1 MEWGFLFIFISIM
14 KTRAAILYDLNTPFK
29 ISEIDLQIPKEN
41 EVLVKMSA
49 VGVCHSDWHLFTGDT
64 THSLPVVPGH
74 EGCGKVEEIGKNVT
88 RVKKGDKIALNWAPN
103 CGKCFYCM
111 HSRPSLCEAYTDL
124 IWDGFLMD
132 GTTRMSID
140 GKLLYHYCAL
150 SCLSEYAVVPEASCV
165 KMPNEIPDDVAA
177 LIGCAVTTGVGSA
190 LNTVQISK
198 DDTVAVLGAGG
209 VGLSTIMGAAYA
221 GASQIISIDIAPE
234 KEIVARNVGATDF
247 LLSDQDTIKQI
258 KSITNN
264 RGVDYAFEAVG
275 IPELQE
281 LAFEI
286 VRPGG
291 TLVLSGITPMGSETN
306 FSGAVLTRQEKTVK
320 GSYYGT
326 SDTSRDFRKYAD
338 LFLAG
343 ELPIDK
349 MISRS
354 YHLDQVNEAYA
365 DMLNGKGGRGIIRF

>member
-1 MEWGFLFIFISIM
+1 
-14 KTRAAILYDLNTPFK
+14 
-29 ISEIDLQIPKEN
+29 
-41 EVLVKMSA
+41 
-49 VGVCHSDWHLFTGDT
+49 
-64 THSLPVVPGH
+64 
-74 EGCGKVEEIGKNVT
+74 
-88 RVKKGDKIALNWAPN
+88 
-103 CGKCFYCM
+103 
-111 HSRPSLCEAYTDL
+111 
-124 IWDGFLMD
+124 
-132 GTTRMSID
+132 
-140 GKLLYHYCAL
+140 
-150 SCLSEYAVVPEASCV
+150 
-165 KMPNEIPDDVAA
+165 
-177 LIGCAVTTGVGSA
+177 

-198 DDTVAVLGAGG
+198 YDTVAVLGAGG

-221 GASQIISIDIAPE
+221 GARQIISIDIVPE
-234 KEIVARNVGATDF
+234 KKIVARNVGATDF
-247 LLSDQDTIKQI
+247 FISGQDTIEQI

-275 IPELQE
+275 KPELQE

-286 VRPGG
+286 IRPGG

-326 SDTSRDFRKYAD
+326 SDTSRDFRNYAD

-354 YHLDQVNEAYA
+354 YDLDQVNEAYK
-365 DMLNGKGGRGIIRF
+365 DMLAGKGGRGIIRF

>member
-1 MEWGFLFIFISIM
+1 M

-74 EGCGKVEEIGKNVT
+74 EGCGNVEEIGKNVT

-103 CGKCFYCM
+103 CGKCFYCI
-111 HSRPSLCEAYTDL
+111 HSRPSLCEAYTEL
-124 IWDGFLMD
+124 IWDGYLMD

-221 GASQIISIDIAPE
+221 GARQIISIDIVPE
-234 KEIVARNVGATDF
+234 KKIV
-247 LLSDQDTIKQI
+247 
-258 KSITNN
+258 
-264 RGVDYAFEAVG
+264 E
-275 IPELQE
+275 E
-281 LAFEI
+281 
-286 VRPGG
+286 
-291 TLVLSGITPMGSETN
+291 M
-306 FSGAVLTRQEKTVK
+306 
-320 GSYYGT
+320 
-326 SDTSRDFRKYAD
+326 
-338 LFLAG
+338 
-343 ELPIDK
+343 
-349 MISRS
+349 
-354 YHLDQVNEAYA
+354 
-365 DMLNGKGGRGIIRF
+365 